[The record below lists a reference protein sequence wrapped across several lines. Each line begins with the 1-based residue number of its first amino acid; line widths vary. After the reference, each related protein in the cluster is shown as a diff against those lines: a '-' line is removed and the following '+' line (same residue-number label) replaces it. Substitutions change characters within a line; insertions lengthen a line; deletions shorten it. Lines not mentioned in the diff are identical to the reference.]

1 MVTGRDSSDGRG
13 LPDGLPPKKRRI
25 PHRLA
30 VTNAHRGKAVK
41 PTIRVCVRVRSQA
54 LRSVRNYS
62 KKGGDGMEEAHEKK
76 RKRSKPDYEYINGF
90 KRDNYDLVTIV
101 LPKGSKE
108 RIKQMAKARNQNM
121 SDFIASLMPRTLI
134 GKWKKKGQEEE

>member
-1 MVTGRDSSDGRG
+1 
-13 LPDGLPPKKRRI
+13 
-25 PHRLA
+25 
-30 VTNAHRGKAVK
+30 
-41 PTIRVCVRVRSQA
+41 
-54 LRSVRNYS
+54 
-62 KKGGDGMEEAHEKK
+62 MEEAHEKK

-90 KRDNYDLVTIV
+90 KRENYDLVTIV